1 MKDPVTSKVCDHS
14 YSREAIVQHIRNSRR
29 QARCP
34 VCNSAIAMGDLQA
47 DEKLRKQVRRAVRRE
62 GRNKEPEGVV
72 SL

>member
-1 MKDPVTSKVCDHS
+1 M
-14 YSREAIVQHIRNSRR
+14 
-29 QARCP
+29 
-34 VCNSAIAMGDLQA
+34 CNSAIAMGDLQA